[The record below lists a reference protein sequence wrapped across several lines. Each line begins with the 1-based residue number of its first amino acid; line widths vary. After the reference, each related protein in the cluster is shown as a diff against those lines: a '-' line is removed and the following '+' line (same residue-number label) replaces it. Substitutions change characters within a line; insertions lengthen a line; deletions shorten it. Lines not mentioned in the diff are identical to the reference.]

1 MICGDIL
8 DEEVY
13 SSLVSAVPEKIDFLL
28 ASPPCQGMSVAG
40 KNRTLEQM
48 CQDERNFLIFRII
61 DFIKLKNPDYV
72 MIENVPQF
80 LRMELPFMD
89 KKMKVT
95 EILASSFHED
105 YIIDAK
111 DKNVPQ
117 RTCMGRTGKK
127 PMGYSQGGHR
137 TSAEHRSRGIIRHQM
152 ALRKKTPST
161 SGRSHGAYARRTF
174 GVGKQR
180 LLSSKGKRGKNQGL
194 QHHIQKD

>member
-13 SSLVSAVPEKIDFLL
+13 ASLVSAVPEKIDFLL

-48 CQDERNFLIFRII
+48 CQDKRNFLIFRII

-89 KKMKVT
+89 KKN
-95 EILASSFHED
+95 ESD
-105 YIIDAK
+105 G
-111 DKNVPQ
+111 NP
-117 RTCMGRTGKK
+117 GKLI
-127 PMGYSQGGHR
+127 P
-137 TSAEHRSRGIIRHQM
+137 
-152 ALRKKTPST
+152 
-161 SGRSHGAYARRTF
+161 RRLHY
-174 GVGKQR
+174 R
-180 LLSSKGKRGKNQGL
+180 CKGL
-194 QHHIQKD
+194 